1 MTKILDIMK
10 QYYKI
15 IDGKTV
21 FFKEPLIVDG
31 MQIFN
36 PSQEL
41 ILAAGWME
49 YTPPEPTPID
59 YTKYEPYTEE
69 VVDKLKKLLQEQV
82 KQQTDEEALNNIEL
96 FPTWKELIG
105 KQVEIN
111 TRLYHDDRLW
121 KVRQTHTVQEEW
133 KPDVAT
139 SLYVQIVADDSGTI
153 DHPIEYQVGLELVEG
168 KYYTEY
174 DVKYLC
180 IRELA
185 QSVWHLA
192 DLVGNY
198 VEVVNS

>member
-1 MTKILDIMK
+1 MK

-21 FFKEPLIVDG
+21 FYKDPLVING
-31 MQIFN
+31 MQIYN
-36 PSQEL
+36 PSEEL

-49 YTPPEPTPID
+49 YTPPPAPPID
-59 YTKYEPYTEE
+59 YTVYEPDEYTIVE
-69 VVDKLKKLLQEQV
+69 KLKQLAQAQV
-82 KQQTDEEALNNIEL
+82 TQQTDEEALNNIEL

-105 KQVEIN
+105 KTVEIN
-111 TRLYHDDRLW
+111 TRLFHDNRLW

-139 SLYVQIVADDSGTI
+139 SLYVQVVNDDAGTI
-153 DHPIEYQVGLELVEG
+153 DNPIAYEVGMELVEG
-168 KYYTEY
+168 KYYIEEGIE
-174 DVKYLC
+174 YLC

-198 VEVVNS
+198 VQEVSN

>member
-1 MTKILDIMK
+1 MK

-15 IDGKTV
+15 IDEKTV
-21 FFKEPLIVDG
+21 FYHDPLVIDG
-31 MQIFN
+31 MQIYN
-36 PSQEL
+36 PSEEL
-41 ILAAGWME
+41 IIAAGWME
-49 YTPPEPTPID
+49 YTPPEPEPID

-82 KQQTDEEALNNIEL
+82 KQQTDEEALENIEL
-96 FPTWKELIG
+96 FPSWQSMID
-105 KQVEIN
+105 KQVEIGA
-111 TRLYHDDRLW
+111 RLFHDNKLW
-121 KVRQTHTVQEEW
+121 KVRQTHTVSEEW

-153 DHPIEYQVGLELVEG
+153 DNPIEYQVGLELVEG

-180 IRELA
+180 IRQLE

-192 DLVGNY
+192 DLVGTY
-198 VEVVNS
+198 VQVV

>member
-1 MTKILDIMK
+1 MK

-36 PSQEL
+36 PSEEL

-49 YTPPEPTPID
+49 YVEPEPEPVD
-59 YTKYEPYTEE
+59 ETKYEPYPED
-69 VVDKLKKLLQEQV
+69 VVDKLKKLLQDKV
-82 KQQTDEEALNNIEL
+82 AQQTDDEALENIEL
-96 FPTWKELIG
+96 FPTWQSKIG
-105 KQVEIN
+105 VQVN
-111 TRLYHDDRLW
+111 QGDRLYFDDKLY
-121 KVRQTHTVQEEW
+121 KVQQTHIPQEQW
-133 KPDVAT
+133 RPDTTA
-139 SLYVQIVADDSGTI
+139 SLYVQVVADSGQGTI
-153 DHPIEYQVGLELVEG
+153 DNPIPFELNMELVKD
-168 KYYTEY
+168 KYYIEY

-198 VEVVNS
+198 VQIV